1 MSRDFAGSKS
11 NARSS
16 SAHSLNVLGR
26 GMRVRGRLSGAG
38 SLRIEGEIEGDVQ
51 LGGALEL
58 GASGSVT
65 GNLQANSVLIEGAL
79 TGDVE
84 SGGAVVI
91 RAGARVI
98 GNMNGSEIA
107 LEEGASF
114 SGRIEAD
121 FELPDGLGSSS
132 AAGGANSGAANGGRR
147 GGGRPGARGR

>member
-11 NARSS
+11 NARNS
-16 SAHSLNVLGR
+16 SAHDLNVLGR

-58 GASGSVT
+58 GSSGTVT
-65 GNLQANSVLIEGAL
+65 GNVQANSVVIEGAL

-91 RAGARVI
+91 RAGARVS
-98 GNMNGSEIA
+98 GNMNGAEVA

-121 FELPDGLGSSS
+121 FELPDGLGS
-132 AAGGANSGAANGGRR
+132 AGGSANAGKR
-147 GGGRPGARGR
+147 GGRPGARGR